1 MRLKKG
7 FSVQHYRQ
15 SIDRYSYQ
23 KTHFSPRLLPS
34 STKERARSCF
44 AHVRRHL
51 WRYRGVVV
59 SISSTSAGVAYA
71 SLARDFNDLVPS
83 FSDRRYLT
91 SVTRVPVFITLNHFL
106 DWQIW
111 KYRAVYR
118 GILLIFVKWRRMK
131 NCGDPIRVKN
141 RRNDRGRRLLQT
153 VEHVCAR
160 YIESADRK

>member
-1 MRLKKG
+1 MFLLEDAFFSAITSIEYKG
-7 FSVQHYRQ
+7 KSAVLLCACA
-15 SIDRYSYQ
+15 
-23 KTHFSPRLLPS
+23 SPLMALS
-34 STKERARSCF
+34 
-44 AHVRRHL
+44 
-51 WRYRGVVV
+51 GVVV
-59 SISSTSAGVAYA
+59 SISSTSAGVAYT

-111 KYRAVYR
+111 KYQAIYR

>member
-1 MRLKKG
+1 M
-7 FSVQHYRQ
+7 QHHRQ
-15 SIDRYSYQ
+15 SIDRYSHR

-44 AHVRRHL
+44 AHVRRRLPHL
-51 WRYRGVVV
+51 ALSGVVV
-59 SISSTSAGVAYA
+59 SISSTSAGVAYT

-83 FSDRRYLT
+83 FSDWRYLI
-91 SVTRVPVFITLNHFL
+91 SVTRVFVFITLNHFL
-106 DWQIW
+106 SLDRQIW

-118 GILLIFVKWRRMK
+118 KISLTFVKWRRMK

-160 YIESADRK
+160 HIESADRK